1 MNIFIMTFYAIYRFV
16 SPVLIFYKSR
26 HCWIKQVY
34 ERNDMQLEALI
45 CLYLKKKLRKIQP
58 ESLVLMLVV
67 ATQREEPCQFENEHK
82 LLGFNL

>member
-1 MNIFIMTFYAIYRFV
+1 MTFYAIYRFV
-16 SPVLIFYKSR
+16 SPVLMFYKSR

-34 ERNDMQLEALI
+34 ERNDMQFEALI
-45 CLYLKKKLRKIQP
+45 CLYLKKKIKKDAAWVF
-58 ESLVLMLVV
+58 SVNAGV